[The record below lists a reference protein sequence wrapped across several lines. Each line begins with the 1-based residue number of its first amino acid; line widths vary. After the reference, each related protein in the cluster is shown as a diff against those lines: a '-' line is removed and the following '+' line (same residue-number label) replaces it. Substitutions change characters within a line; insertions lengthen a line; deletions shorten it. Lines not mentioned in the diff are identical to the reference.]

1 MKPLPRFDIERAAR
15 SECGDSI
22 VLAVYAPFGTDPTLS
37 HYPGQK
43 PRPVVLHPLVRS
55 LAKVAALGIHVHLLI
70 DLAGDDTYVVEI
82 DGGRAKALVVSA
94 WKQDMASPRA
104 LAGFL
109 RHVRRCRPRSA
120 IVLALEGHGSGFLPE
135 LDTSQLTTERV
146 TDQGRIEWRTAG
158 DGSIPLPVGSPI
170 LPVGSPILP
179 VGSPILPVGS
189 PILPAGPLPMST
201 YGLGEALRLATDGG
215 KAPLAVVH
223 FNNCFNMSLEVL
235 HTIAPYADYAA
246 GYGNY
251 NFFTA
256 GESYPQA
263 FKGWLAR
270 GPRTRHGLAKWFANA
285 NHDMLERKGNH
296 PTVGS
301 VIRLAGV
308 NTVARR
314 LDALARKL
322 TALLQVPDRVIR
334 RDVLEKIRAAA
345 RAAQQYDTVPG
356 FALGMPDQMTDV
368 ASLADALAQQPFAD
382 AGVAGRRQG
391 IRRRRCAVD
400 GPRGALG
407 LREQAAGDERLF
419 PRSRAAG
426 RVGLALAVLPGA
438 QSGPG
443 PTADPAARDPLPETD
458 ALDRVH
464 RRVPPA
470 RALRR
475 AAAGAGAD
483 LSAVPATVRP
493 QEPGCDAADPG
504 QAGRAG
510 PVRQPAR
517 SVPRRRPR
525 RRQDGRVTA
534 VIPDSRGPRLAGGGH
549 RLPIVHF

>member
-43 PRPVVLHPLVRS
+43 PRPVVQHPLVRS

-256 GESYPQA
+256 GESYPHA

-382 AGVAGRRQG
+382 ASVRPLAQALLASLAGVKEYGDDDAPWMDLGVRWDFASKPLAMNVFFPDPGLQGVWDWRSPYYLERNPAPGLPPIQPHVIRFLRQTRW
-391 IRRRRCAVD
+391 I
-400 GPRGALG
+400 
-407 LREQAAGDERLF
+407 EFIDEY
-419 PRSRAAG
+419 
-426 RVGLALAVLPGA
+426 
-438 QSGPG
+438 
-443 PTADPAARDPLPETD
+443 
-458 ALDRVH
+458 H
-464 RRVPPA
+464 RRVRFVGLLPALAPIFPLFQRRFDPKNPDATPPIPG
-470 RALRR
+470 RPGGPGRFDNLPDQYRDDDR
-475 AAAGAGAD
+475 DDGKTAG
-483 LSAVPATVRP
+483 
-493 QEPGCDAADPG
+493 
-504 QAGRAG
+504 
-510 PVRQPAR
+510 
-517 SVPRRRPR
+517 
-525 RRQDGRVTA
+525 
-534 VIPDSRGPRLAGGGH
+534 
-549 RLPIVHF
+549 